1 MDAVNSNGI
10 KMFLANY
17 LSTFFIKV
25 NPVFSNGPKS
35 LHKNPPDCPISCN

>member
-10 KMFLANY
+10 KMFLANH

-25 NPVFSNGPKS
+25 NPVFSNGAKN
-35 LHKNPPDCPISCN
+35 LRKNPPDCPISCN